1 MDRIFVSENKIDP
14 SGSSVPALGYIHV
27 YDQNSQISLMVYIP
41 DLR

>member
-14 SGSSVPALGYIHV
+14 SGYIHV
-27 YDQNSQISLMVYIP
+27 YDQNSQISLLVYIP